1 MSGGHMFPDR
11 KKQRFV
17 TLSLKIIYAEL
28 FLIIYFQQALNN
40 KIISCKN
47 AKFLV

>member
-28 FLIIYFQQALNN
+28 FLIIYFQTIKLFRVKTQ
-40 KIISCKN
+40 KY
-47 AKFLV
+47 LV